1 MLKFKMFAEI
11 KFNRE
16 IDLNRDYISLGGFE
30 MIMSGR
36 CIHFDFENY
45 SADIDRV
52 DPCKLNAE
60 LTSPDDKCFED
71 LRMVTEE
78 MLRNI
83 TSIPEFFI
91 YLERKDD
98 DNYLKPV
105 SLEKLYFEVD
115 RGDEFVN
122 IDVPKNVCTNAN
134 LSTDATF

>member
-1 MLKFKMFAEI
+1 MLRFKMFAEV

-16 IDLNRDYISLGGFE
+16 IDLSKDYISLGGFE
-30 MIMSGR
+30 MVMGEH

-60 LTSPDDKCFED
+60 FASPDDKCFED
-71 LRMVTEE
+71 LHTVTEE
-78 MLRNI
+78 MLKNI
-83 TSIPEFFI
+83 TDIPEFFI

-115 RGDEFVN
+115 RDDKFIN
-122 IDVPKNVCTNAN
+122 IDVPKNVCDSATLA
-134 LSTDATF
+134 TDATF